1 MNRMSVFTKY
11 LLLWFPMLF
20 IAILNGTLREFVFRK
35 FTGELTAHQLST
47 ITLLLFFSIYI
58 HFVVT
63 KIPPGSSLNAL
74 LIGLL
79 WVVLT
84 LLFEFGFGRY
94 RGNSWETLLHDYNLV
109 KGRIWLL
116 IPVWV
121 AIAPYLFY
129 KLRN

>member
-1 MNRMSVFTKY
+1 MSVFTKY

>member
-1 MNRMSVFTKY
+1 MNLMSVFIKY

>member
-1 MNRMSVFTKY
+1 MSVFTKY

-58 HFVVT
+58 HFVVI

-74 LIGLL
+74 LIGLM

-94 RGNSWETLLHDYNLV
+94 RGNSWETLLHDYNIV
-109 KGRIWLL
+109 KGRLWVL
-116 IPVWV
+116 IPIWV
-121 AIAPYLFY
+121 AITPYLFY